1 MTTYVLVHG
10 AWHGGWCWHRIVAG
24 LQHASHRAIA
34 PDLKSL
40 GRDRTPPGEI
50 TLETWTDQIA
60 GLVQSLAE
68 PVVLVG
74 HSRGGIVLSEVAERI
89 PDRVHT
95 LVYVTAFMLENGHTL
110 QDEAAKDPDSLVGPA
125 MILAHDQKSVSIR
138 EDAVRDV
145 FYGQCSD
152 ADVVLA
158 KSLLVPEP
166 LAPLATPL
174 QITAARFGSVPRIY
188 VECTE
193 DRAMLLAAQRRMQEA
208 LPCRERITLPA
219 DHSPFFSHSGRLTDL
234 LARIGD

>member
-1 MTTYVLVHG
+1 MTTFVLVHG

-24 LQHASHRAIA
+24 LQHASHLAIA

-50 TLETWTDQIA
+50 TLATWTDQIA
-60 GLVQSLAE
+60 ALVQAQPE

-89 PDRVHT
+89 PERVSA
-95 LVYVTAFMLENGHTL
+95 LVYVTAFMLENDQSL
-110 QDEAAKDPDSLVGPA
+110 QDFTAQDAESLVGPA
-125 MILAHDQKSVSIR
+125 MILNEAAGSVSLR
-138 EDAVRDV
+138 EDAVRDL

-174 QITAARFGSVPRIY
+174 RLSASRFGSVPRIY
-188 VECTE
+188 VECTK
-193 DRAMLLAAQRRMQEA
+193 DRAMTLAAQRRMQQA
-208 LPCRERITLPA
+208 LPCRQRITLEA
-219 DHSPFFSHSGRLTDL
+219 DHSPFFCDSERLTEVL
-234 LARIGD
+234 SKIGR